1 MEFPQQFHHEDA
13 KWTQIDSLPL
23 ILKVSERE
31 VVKAMYSDSDP
42 ITELAVK
49 MVLLE
54 P

>member
-1 MEFPQQFHHEDA
+1 M
-13 KWTQIDSLPL
+13 KTQNGLKIDSLPL

-31 VVKAMYSDSDP
+31 VVKAMYSDSEP